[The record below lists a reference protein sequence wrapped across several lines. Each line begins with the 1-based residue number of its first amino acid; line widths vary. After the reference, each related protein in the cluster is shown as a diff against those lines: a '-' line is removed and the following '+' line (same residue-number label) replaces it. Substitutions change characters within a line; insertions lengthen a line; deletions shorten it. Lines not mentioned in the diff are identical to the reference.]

1 MNKILLHA
9 TVQMNLKNLPQAK
22 GTRKE
27 STLEDYVCRST
38 KAKLSDR
45 K

>member
-9 TVQMNLKNLPQAK
+9 TVWMNLKNLPQAK
-22 GTRKE
+22 GTREEK
-27 STLEDYVCRST
+27 TLENSVYKST
-38 KAKLSDR
+38 EAKLSDR